1 MLFKP
6 KGQKNKTT
14 PKDGKEKKKTKKK
27 KSEFFCSGIFLSL
40 LPQFSFPID
49 ENILKEKI
57 NHHPLSTGQKF
68 ELI

>member
-1 MLFKP
+1 VEKKREKERILLFKHFSVIIAP
-6 KGQKNKTT
+6 
-14 PKDGKEKKKTKKK
+14 
-27 KSEFFCSGIFLSL
+27 IF
-40 LPQFSFPID
+40 FPID

>member
-6 KGQKNKTT
+6 KGEKNKTT
-14 PKDGKEKKKTKKK
+14 PKDGKEKKRAN
-27 KSEFFCSGIFLSL
+27 SSVQAFFCRYCPNL
-40 LPQFSFPID
+40 FPID

>member
-1 MLFKP
+1 M
-6 KGQKNKTT
+6 
-14 PKDGKEKKKTKKK
+14 EKKRKKQRK
-27 KSEFFCSGIFLSL
+27 KRANSSVQAFFCHYCPNL
-40 LPQFSFPID
+40 FPID